1 MPGTATL
8 CRPGA
13 PYAHQVPDPAPGFT
27 LARRPSAGLVA
38 GRVVDFGAAGRVWA
52 GRVVDFGAAGRVW
65 AGRVAD
71 FAAAACGAGAAATK
85 ASLGTPIGA
94 TTPNI
99 NGVRPLSSGG
109 LLSG

>member
-13 PYAHQVPDPAPGFT
+13 HQAPDPAPGVR
-27 LARRPSAGLVA
+27 LARRPSAGPVA

-52 GRVVDFGAAGRVW
+52 GRVADFAAAAGRVW